1 MFVRR
6 KHNKSGSC
14 SIQVVA
20 KVDGKYRVQKSFGSS
35 RDEAV
40 LASLEQKAKQWAN
53 EHEFGEDLFAP
64 DGAADYDAMMAGIGQ
79 DQLRLVGPDLIMP
92 KEKVDKGDY
101 WKIAAASL
109 VGLFI
114 PQMTFLMAITLTSAI
129 DTAII
134 GTLGPIFTMFFAFF
148 FLGEPI
154 TGKKAGGV
162 ALSFAG
168 ILFLIFNSV
177 HAGGA
182 AVTSP
187 RVIVL
192 LLVNILSFSLYL
204 GLFRP
209 LISKYSVVTLMKWT
223 FLFSLIVSLPI
234 SAKDLVSTDFMSIPI
249 TVRWEIGYLIFFATF
264 VAYFLIPY
272 GQKFIRPTLVSMYSY
287 VQPIIAAI
295 VSILSGI
302 DTLTW
307 QKALAS
313 TLVVGGVILVSRSR
327 AATIQH
333 K

>member
-1 MFVRR
+1 MRTD
-6 KHNKSGSC
+6 KLKGHL
-14 SIQVVA
+14 SIA
-20 KVDGKYRVQKSFGSS
+20 AAYTIFGLNLVFCKDIANSETVS
-35 RDEAV
+35 PYV
-40 LASLEQKAKQWAN
+40 LFTLRAIGASA
-53 EHEFGEDLFAP
+53 LFWLLSLF
-64 DGAADYDAMMAGIGQ
+64 I
-79 DQLRLVGPDLIMP
+79 P
-92 KEKVDKGDY
+92 KERIDRGDY

-114 PQMTFLMAITLTSAI
+114 PQMTFLMAITMTSAI

-148 FLGEPI
+148 FLNEPI

-162 ALSFAG
+162 ALSFTG

-187 RVIVL
+187 WGIVL
-192 LLVNILSFSLYL
+192 LLVNSLSFSLYL

-209 LISKYSVVTLMKWT
+209 LISKYSVVTFMKWT

-234 SAKDLVSTDFMSIPI
+234 SAKGLLTTDYSAIP
-249 TVRWEIGYLIFFATF
+249 TNVRWEIGYLIFFATF

-287 VQPIIAAI
+287 AQPIIAAI
-295 VSILSGI
+295 VSIWSGL

-307 QKALAS
+307 QKVLAS
-313 TLVVGGVILVSRSR
+313 ALVVGGVILVSKSR
-327 AATIQH
+327 AAKI
-333 K
+333 

>member
-1 MFVRR
+1 MQSDML
-6 KHNKSGSC
+6 KGHL
-14 SIQVVA
+14 SIA
-20 KVDGKYRVQKSFGSS
+20 AAYTIFGLNLVFCKDIANSES
-35 RDEAV
+35 VSPYV
-40 LASLEQKAKQWAN
+40 LFTLRAIGASA
-53 EHEFGEDLFAP
+53 LFW
-64 DGAADYDAMMAGIGQ
+64 
-79 DQLRLVGPDLIMP
+79 LLSLFMP
-92 KEKVDKGDY
+92 KEKVDRGDY

-114 PQMTFLMAITLTSAI
+114 PQMTFLMAITMTSAI

-148 FLGEPI
+148 FLKEPI

-187 RVIVL
+187 WGIAL
-192 LLVNILSFSLYL
+192 LLVNSLSFSLYL

-209 LISKYSVVTLMKWT
+209 LISKYSVVTFMKWT

-234 SAKDLVSTDFMSIPI
+234 SAKGLLTTDYTAIPVN
-249 TVRWEIGYLIFFATF
+249 VRWEIGYLIFFATF

-287 VQPIIAAI
+287 GQPIIAAI
-295 VSILSGI
+295 VSIWAGL
-302 DTLTW
+302 DTLSW
-307 QKALAS
+307 QKILAS
-313 TLVVGGVILVSRSR
+313 ALVVGGVILVSKSR
-327 AATIQH
+327 AAH
-333 K
+333 S